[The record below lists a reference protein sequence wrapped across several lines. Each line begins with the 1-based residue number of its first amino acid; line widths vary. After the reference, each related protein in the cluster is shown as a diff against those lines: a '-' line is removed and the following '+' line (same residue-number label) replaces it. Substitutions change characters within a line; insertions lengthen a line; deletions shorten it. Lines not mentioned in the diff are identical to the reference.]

1 MAERDQA
8 GAALE
13 DEQSPQSADAA
24 GGDES
29 GGEKEQP
36 KLNLSVKIDTSG
48 SCKRHITVTIP
59 PEDIERYFDNKFKE
73 LAPTAQVP
81 GFRPGRAPRKLV
93 ESRFRKEVTEQVKG
107 ALLVDSMAQVNEDH
121 KLAAISEP
129 DFDLDAVEVPTDG
142 PMVFEFDLEVRP
154 DFDMPN
160 WKGLSIERPQYDFG
174 DKDVDR
180 RLQQMLAKYGQLVPF
195 DGPADVGDY
204 ITCNLTFR
212 HDGEDLSRGEEETI
226 RIRPVLSFRDGN
238 VEKFDQLMKGVTA
251 GQTRVAKAKL
261 SASAPNEALRGQ
273 EVEAVFEVLDVKKLE
288 LPELTDDVLSDLG
301 DFASEQE
308 LREAI
313 LDNLRRQ
320 LAYHQQQRARQQ
332 ITEALIKDANWELP
346 PDLLKRQSQRELERS
361 VLELRRS
368 GFSEQEIRAH
378 ANQLRQNSQ
387 VSTARSL
394 KEHFILERIAEE
406 ESIDA
411 QEQDYE
417 DEVALIALQSGEA
430 PRKVRARLEKRGLW
444 DVLRNQIIERKV
456 IELVQSHAKFK
467 DTSFKPDFGGETE
480 AVDQAA
486 GGGDQ
491 ESDIPEAKKPDVPE
505 ALRTQPDRT

>member
-1 MAERDQA
+1 MADREDA

-13 DEQSPQSADAA
+13 DEQARDSVEAPEAPVA
-24 GGDES
+24 E
-29 GGEKEQP
+29 EEQP
-36 KLNLSVKIDTSG
+36 KLNLSVKIDPTG
-48 SCKRHITVTIP
+48 SCKRHITVTVP
-59 PEDIERYFDNKFKE
+59 PDDIERYFKNKFNE

-93 ESRFRKEVTEQVKG
+93 ETRFRKEVTEQVK
-107 ALLVDSMAQVNEDH
+107 ASILVDSMAQVNEDH

-129 DFDLDAVEVPTDG
+129 DFDLDAVEVPGNG

-154 DFDMPN
+154 EFDMPN
-160 WKGLSIERPQYDFG
+160 WKGLSVERPQYEFTQ
-174 DKDVDR
+174 KDVDR
-180 RLQQMLAKYGQLVPF
+180 KLHQMLVKYGQLVPF
-195 DGPADVGDY
+195 DGPAESGDY
-204 ITCNLTFR
+204 ITCNLAFK
-212 HDGEDLSRGEEETI
+212 HNGEELSRAEEESI

-251 GQTRVAKAKL
+251 GETRTTQAKL

-288 LPELTDDVLSDLG
+288 LPDLTPDLLAELG
-301 DFASEQE
+301 EFGSEDE

-313 LDNLRRQ
+313 LANLKRQ

-332 ITEALIKDANWELP
+332 ITEALTKDANWELP
-346 PDLLKRQSQRELERS
+346 SDLLKRQSQRELERS

-368 GFSEQEIRAH
+368 GFSDQEIRAH

-387 VSTARSL
+387 INTARSL

-406 ESIDA
+406 ESIEA
-411 QEQDYE
+411 EEQDYD
-417 DEVALIALQSGEA
+417 DEVMLIAMQSGEA

-444 DVLRNQIIERKV
+444 DVLRNQVIERKV
-456 IELVQSHAKFK
+456 IELVLSHAKFR

-491 ESDIPEAKKPDVPE
+491 ESNIPEAKKPDVPE
-505 ALRTQPDRT
+505 ALRTQQDRT